1 MAAKTKEKSA
11 GAKTSSATSPSIK
24 NPEVY
29 EALRE
34 QGASAEKAARISN
47 AQAKYGAKEAK
58 SPSTKGGKAPPYEDW
73 SRADLYDKA
82 KEIGIPGLSR
92 AAKGDLIDALRS
104 H

>member
-1 MAAKTKEKSA
+1 MAKQGTKARQARKG
-11 GAKTSSATSPSIK
+11 GAAQNPSIK

-47 AQAKYGAKEAK
+47 AQAKYGTEGPK
-58 SPSTKGGKAPPYEDW
+58 SPSSKGGKSPDYEKWRRD
-73 SRADLYDKA
+73 DLYAKA
-82 KEIGIPGLSR
+82 REIGLKGLSG
-92 AAKGDLIDALRS
+92 ASKAEIIDALRS

>member
-1 MAAKTKEKSA
+1 MAATKASRKSPKA
-11 GAKTSSATSPSIK
+11 NPSIK

-47 AQAKYGAKEAK
+47 AQAKYGNKGPDA
-58 SPSTKGGKAPPYEDW
+58 PSRKGGKSPDYEEWTRD
-73 SRADLYDKA
+73 DLYSKA
-82 KEIGIPGLSR
+82 KEIGISGLSR
-92 AAKGDLIDALRS
+92 STKDELIHALRS